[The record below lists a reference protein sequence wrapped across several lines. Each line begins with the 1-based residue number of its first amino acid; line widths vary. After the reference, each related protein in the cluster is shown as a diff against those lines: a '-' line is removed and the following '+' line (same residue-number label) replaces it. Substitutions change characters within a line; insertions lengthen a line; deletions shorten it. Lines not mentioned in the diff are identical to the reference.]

1 LYARYTNRTKNYDK
15 SLLILRFEFSV
26 LFGFSKCYFPCS
38 VYCNRAVLHFTVL
51 CASHL
56 RRHIE
61 RSAAAFGYVP
71 LMLGVVGN
79 EGYAYVDRQLRT
91 THVGDDDDDEDE
103 DGSDEDA
110 IDQVR
115 WRRGLRSY
123 VRENCRY
130 HQQKILDVLSHNYND
145 WENEY
150 RPQLQQHVEYDHTQR
165 GAPPQQ
171 QWPAGTTNVPAGR
184 RPSSRRSRPRPTAR
198 RRRVDDLA
206 ELIGDGQY
214 AAPTVRLARLHSTC
228 GRTGRP
234 GHTSSVVGGPTTY
247 MYAFDG
253 ELPVDE
259 IEDSSGEGRSTAT
272 VAAGG
277 GYKRD
282 LAYVFGAP
290 LADGIDPFA
299 TTNYVYTEADRKLSR
314 TVLTYWTNFIRTG
327 FVFE

>member
-1 LYARYTNRTKNYDK
+1 MY
-15 SLLILRFEFSV
+15 
-26 LFGFSKCYFPCS
+26 
-38 VYCNRAVLHFTVL
+38 
-51 CASHL
+51 
-56 RRHIE
+56 RHAD
-61 RSAAAFGYVP
+61 RSAAAFTNIP

-79 EGYAYVDRQLRT
+79 EGYAYVDHKFRP
-91 THVGDDDDDEDE
+91 THDGDDSDGHRSDDD
-103 DGSDEDA
+103 A
-110 IDQVR
+110 VDQVR

-123 VRENCRY
+123 VRANCRY

-150 RPQLQQHVEYDHTQR
+150 RPQQQEQQQHVEYDHTQR
-165 GAPPQQ
+165 GGAPPQQ
-171 QWPAGTTNVPAGR
+171 PWPAETTNGPPGR
-184 RPSSRRSRPRPTAR
+184 RPSSSRRSRPRPTAR

-228 GRTGRP
+228 GRMGTGRP
-234 GHTSSVVGGPTTY
+234 GHQPSVVGGPTTY

-259 IEDSSGEGRSTAT
+259 VDDNDAEGRSTT
-272 VAAGG
+272 TAADSG

-299 TTNYVYTEADRKLSR
+299 TTSYAYTESDRKLAR

-327 FVFE
+327 FV